1 MHTTYLPC
9 CRRSL
14 LPIRRSSPSQ
24 PPELAD
30 DHLDDLRVELR
41 PVALR
46 APVPAIAVTVL
57 LLLGLFAAVFP
68 RPLFAVLL
76 LLLLALAP
84 SFSPALL

>member
-14 LPIRRSSPSQ
+14 LPIRRSPSQ

-68 RPLFAVLL
+68 RLLFPVL

>member
-1 MHTTYLPC
+1 MHTTYLP

-14 LPIRRSSPSQ
+14 LPIRRSPSQ

-46 APVPAIAVTVL
+46 APAAAIPVAVL
-57 LLLGLFAAVFP
+57 LLLGLFAAVFT
-68 RPLFAVLL
+68 RLLFAILL